1 MAICVKPVVN
11 IANGCKTIREA
22 GGFVPF
28 LMKCDYV
35 FTSWTDTAEWTV
47 AIGAGDVGILSQSLI
62 SKSAGSATNI
72 KTTSQKTET
81 PVNIVE
87 TLTIET
93 LEILESTLAD
103 GSDFT
108 DMGVVAQGI
117 NSGGLRVGYIGT
129 DGRIMLLPDNAKV
142 TVTSN
147 FGNDSNTETFSW
159 QLTATYNQPKLNG
172 HPVPLVPVG
181 ISLPLIDTLKA
192 L

>member
-1 MAICVKPVVN
+1 MPVCVKPLVN
-11 IANGCKTIREA
+11 IANGCKTVREA

-28 LMKCDYV
+28 LMKCDYE
-35 FTSWTDTAEWTV
+35 FSLWTDTAEWEA
-47 AIGAGDVGILSQSLI
+47 AIVAGDIGILSPSLI
-62 SKSAGSATNI
+62 SKSAGSATSI

-81 PVNIVE
+81 PVNVVE

-93 LEILESTLAD
+93 LEVLESSLANGD
-103 GSDFT
+103 DFT
-108 DMGVVAQGI
+108 EMGVVAEGI

-129 DGRIMLLPDNAKV
+129 DGRIMLLPDNAKI

-147 FGNDSNTETFSW
+147 FGSDSNTEAFSW
-159 QLTATYNQPKLNG
+159 QLSATYNQPKTNG

-181 ISLPLIDTLKA
+181 ISLPLIAALKA